1 MELLMNHKNVVV
13 MGVANKWSIAWGIA
27 KKFSHEGATVLFT
40 YYGDKSL
47 KSIQKLVEEEQLQNC
62 DYFSCDVTSD
72 EDIEQTFSQIEAKYK
87 LIHGVVHSIAHA
99 NKDELQGH
107 YYNTSREGY
116 LMAQNISAYSFVAV
130 AKQAQAMMPEG
141 GCLTTLSYLGGE
153 RVVKNYNVMGVAK
166 AALESSVQY
175 LAHDLGEKQIR
186 VNAISAGP
194 VKTLAAKGVSGF
206 NDLANAF
213 VEKSPMKRMVTIEEI
228 ANTALFLGSSMGTG
242 VTGEVIHVDCGYFIL
257 GY

>member
-1 MELLMNHKNVVV
+1 MSLLLEKQNVVI

-27 KKFSHEGATVLFT
+27 KKFAEEGANILFT
-40 YYGDKSL
+40 YYGEKSL
-47 KSIQKLVEEEQLQNC
+47 RSLEKLVEEEQIKNC

-72 EDIEQTFSQIEAKYK
+72 EDIERTFSEIGTKYQI
-87 LIHGVVHSIAHA
+87 INGVIHSIAHA
-99 NKDELQGH
+99 NKDELAGK

-116 LMAQNISAYSFVAV
+116 LMAQNISAYSLVAV
-130 AKQAQAMMPEG
+130 SKAAKPYMTEG
-141 GCLTTLSYLGGE
+141 GSITTLSYLGGE

-166 AALESSVQY
+166 AALESSVKY
-175 LAHDLGEKQIR
+175 LAHDLGEDQIR

-213 VEKSPMKRMVTIEEI
+213 IEKAPMKRMVTTEEI
-228 ANTALFLGSSMGTG
+228 GNAALFLGSKMGTG
-242 VTGEVIHVDCGYFIL
+242 VTGEVLHVDCGYFIL

>member
-1 MELLMNHKNVVV
+1 MPLLENKNQVV

-27 KKFSHEGATVLFT
+27 RRFAQEGANLILT
-40 YYGDKSL
+40 YYGEKSL
-47 KSIQKLVEEEQLQNC
+47 RSIEKLLEEEGVVGAKL
-62 DYFSCDVTSD
+62 YSCDVTSD
-72 EDIEQTFSQIEAKYK
+72 EDIKRTFEVIAKDFGK
-87 LIHGVVHSIAHA
+87 IHGVVHSIAHA

-107 YYNTSREGY
+107 YYDTSREGY
-116 LMAQNISAYSFVAV
+116 LMAQDISAYSLVAV
-130 AKQAQAMMPEG
+130 SKYASELMTEG
-141 GCLTTLSYLGGE
+141 GAITTLSYLGGE

-166 AALESSVQY
+166 AALEASVKY
-175 LAHDLGEKQIR
+175 LAHDLGERQIR

-213 VEKSPMKRMVTIEEI
+213 VEKAPMKRMVTLDELGNSAIFL
-228 ANTALFLGSSMGTG
+228 NSYLGSA
-242 VTGEVIHVDCGYFIL
+242 VTGEVLHVDCGYFIL

>member
-1 MELLMNHKNVVV
+1 MSQLMDQQNVVI

-27 KKFSHEGATVLFT
+27 KRFSEEGAKIIFT
-40 YYGDKSL
+40 YYGEKSL
-47 KSIQKLVEEEQLQNC
+47 RSLEKLVAEENMSNC
-62 DYFSCDVTSD
+62 SYYSCDVTSD
-72 EDIEQTFSQIEAKYK
+72 EDIVKTFNEIGSAFKV
-87 LIHGVVHSIAHA
+87 IHGLIHSIAHA
-99 NKDELQGH
+99 NKDELAGK

-116 LMAQNISAYSFVAV
+116 LMAQNISAYSLVAV
-130 AKQAQAMMPEG
+130 SRAVRPFMTEG
-141 GCLTTLSYLGGE
+141 GSITTLSYLGGE

-175 LAHDLGEKQIR
+175 LAHDMGEDQIR

-213 VEKSPMKRMVTIEEI
+213 VEKSPMKRMVTTEEI
-228 ANTALFLGSSMGTG
+228 GNAALFLGSKMGSG
-242 VTGEVIHVDCGYFIL
+242 VTGEVLHVDCGYFIL